1 MDSLKDKIK
10 LIEKEEILRALRDS
24 RWVMAKAA
32 RQLGITER
40 MIGYKIKKY
49 GLRIKEVRWVEGAR
63 QLNTDLE
70 KTIRETIKKEETM
83 KRFTSILVLTLILA
97 GLAGFTGLVY
107 AEEKGLTA
115 PAASE
120 SVVGQAP
127 AEPAP
132 VAPLKI
138 DTGDTAWMIVATA
151 LVMLMSIPGLALFYG
166 GLAKRKDS
174 LNTMAMT
181 FVTFC
186 IVSVLWVIYGYTFS
200 FGTDIGGL
208 IGGAEKL
215 MLKGIG
221 PNSISDMAKTIPE
234 FVFLAY
240 QLTFAAITVA
250 LASGAYI
257 ERMKFS
263 AWIIFSVLWMTIVYL
278 PVAHWV
284 WGGGFL
290 AKLGAL
296 DFAGG
301 TVVHVNAGIAAL
313 VGALVLGKR
322 HEKALLP
329 GNLTLVVTGAGLLW
343 FGWFGFNAGSALAAN
358 GLAGAAFLN
367 TNTATAVAA
376 ISWMVVEWLHSGKPT
391 VLGLASGAVG
401 GLVAITPAAG
411 FVNISGAI
419 IIGIAAG
426 IIPFFSVAVMK
437 AKLGYDDTLDAFG
450 IHGVGGTVGAILTGV
465 FADPSINEAGR
476 GLLYGNPRQLLIQLA
491 AVGTTIVYSAV
502 MTFVIFM
509 ILKAVVG
516 LRVDMEDE
524 IMGLDDSQHGE
535 KAYNL

>member
-1 MDSLKDKIK
+1 MKI
-10 LIEKEEILRALRDS
+10 LGSRQFIILALLLMS
-24 RWVMAKAA
+24 VAAFAPAVVMAQEA
-32 RQLGITER
+32 
-40 MIGYKIKKY
+40 
-49 GLRIKEVRWVEGAR
+49 
-63 QLNTDLE
+63 
-70 KTIRETIKKEETM
+70 
-83 KRFTSILVLTLILA
+83 
-97 GLAGFTGLVY
+97 
-107 AEEKGLTA
+107 A
-115 PAASE
+115 PA
-120 SVVGQAP
+120 P
-127 AEPAP
+127 
-132 VAPLKI
+132 KI

-186 IVSVLWVIYGYTFS
+186 IVSILWVIYGYTFS
-200 FGTDIGGL
+200 FGTDIRGI

-215 MLKGIG
+215 FLKGVG
-221 PNSISDMAKTIPE
+221 VNSISDAAKTIPE
-234 FVFLAY
+234 FIFIVY

-263 AWIIFSVLWMTIVYL
+263 AWILFSVLWMTIVYV

-290 AKLGAL
+290 FKLGAL

-301 TVVHVNAGIAAL
+301 TVVHINAGIAAL
-313 VGALVLGKR
+313 VGALILGKR
-322 HEKALLP
+322 KEKAILP
-329 GNLTLVVTGAGLLW
+329 SNLTLVITGAGLLW

-358 GLAGAAFLN
+358 GLAGVAFIN

-376 ISWMVVEWLHSGKPT
+376 LSWMFVEWLHSGKPT

-419 IIGIAAG
+419 VIGIAAG
-426 IIPFFSVAVMK
+426 IIPFYAVAKLKPM
-437 AKLGYDDTLDAFG
+437 LGYDDTLDAFG
-450 IHGVGGTVGAILTGV
+450 IHGIGGTIGAILTGV
-465 FADPSINEAGR
+465 FADPAINGAK
-476 GLLYGNPRQLLIQLA
+476 GLLYGNPGQLWTQLI
-491 AVGTTIVYSAV
+491 AVGVTIVYSGV

-509 ILKAVVG
+509 IIKAIIGIRADAEQEMVG
-516 LRVDMEDE
+516 LDE
-524 IMGLDDSQHGE
+524 SQHGE

>member
-1 MDSLKDKIK
+1 MRRF
-10 LIEKEEILRALRDS
+10 E
-24 RWVMAKAA
+24 
-32 RQLGITER
+32 
-40 MIGYKIKKY
+40 
-49 GLRIKEVRWVEGAR
+49 
-63 QLNTDLE
+63 
-70 KTIRETIKKEETM
+70 M
-83 KRFTSILVLTLILA
+83 KRFATLLILIGLLGLA
-97 GLAGFTGLVY
+97 GLVF
-107 AEEKGLTA
+107 AEEKVLPNPPSTSAEQAAA
-115 PAASE
+115 PAQPAPSAA
-120 SVVGQAP
+120 AP
-127 AEPAP
+127 APP
-132 VAPLKI
+132 KI

-186 IVSVLWVIYGYTFS
+186 IVSFLWVVYGYTFS
-200 FGTDIGGL
+200 FGTDMAGILGSP
-208 IGGAEKL
+208 EKFFL
-215 MLKGIG
+215 RGVG
-221 PNSISDMAKTIPE
+221 PNSISDLAKTIPE
-234 FVFLAY
+234 YIFVVY

-263 AWIIFSVLWMTIVYL
+263 AWVLFSILWMTLVYV

-301 TVVHVNAGIAAL
+301 TVVHINAGIAAL

-322 HEKALLP
+322 KEKALLP

-358 GLAGAAFLN
+358 GLAGAAFIN

-376 ISWMVVEWLHSGKPT
+376 LSWMFTEWFHSGKPT

-426 IIPFFSVAVMK
+426 IIPFFAVAALK
-437 AKLGYDDTLDAFG
+437 PKLGYDDTLDAFG
-450 IHGVGGTVGAILTGV
+450 IHGIGGTIGAILTGV
-465 FADPSINEAGR
+465 FADPAINDAGK
-476 GLLYGNPRQLLIQLA
+476 GLLYGNAGQLLTQLL
-491 AVGTTIVYSAV
+491 AVAVTIVYSGI

-509 ILKAVVG
+509 VVKAFVG
-516 LRVDMEDE
+516 LRVDVEDE
-524 IMGLDDSQHGE
+524 VSGLDESEHGE
-535 KAYNL
+535 RAYNM

>member
-1 MDSLKDKIK
+1 MKGFGLKT
-10 LIEKEEILRALRDS
+10 
-24 RWVMAKAA
+24 AA
-32 RQLGITER
+32 
-40 MIGYKIKKY
+40 M
-49 GLRIKEVRWVEGAR
+49 
-63 QLNTDLE
+63 
-70 KTIRETIKKEETM
+70 
-83 KRFTSILVLTLILA
+83 LVLIIVAVLA
-97 GLAGFTGLVY
+97 VAPAMTM
-107 AEEKGLTA
+107 AQEAAPA
-115 PAASE
+115 PAAAS
-120 SVVGQAP
+120 AP
-127 AEPAP
+127 AAP
-132 VAPLKI
+132 KI
-138 DTGDTAWMIVATA
+138 DTGDTAWMTVATA

-200 FGTDIGGL
+200 FDTDIRGL
-208 IGGAEKL
+208 IGGASKL
-215 MLKGIG
+215 FLKGVG
-221 PNSISDMAKTIPE
+221 PNSISDLAKTIPE
-234 FVFLAY
+234 YIFIAY

-263 AWIIFSVLWMTIVYL
+263 AWLIFSVLWLTIVYL

-284 WGGGFL
+284 WGNGFL
-290 AKLGAL
+290 AKAGAL

-313 VGALVLGKR
+313 VGALMLGR
-322 HEKALLP
+322 RREKAIIP

-343 FGWFGFNAGSALAAN
+343 FGWFGFNAGSALAAS
-358 GLAGAAFLN
+358 GLAGAAFIN

-376 ISWMVVEWLHSGKPT
+376 LAWMVVEWMHSGKPT

-426 IIPFFSVAVMK
+426 IIPFFAV
-437 AKLGYDDTLDAFG
+437 AKLKPLFGYDDTLDAFG
-450 IHGVGGTVGAILTGV
+450 IHGVGGTIGAILTGV
-465 FADPSINEAGR
+465 FADPAINQAGR
-476 GLLYGNPRQLLIQLA
+476 GLLYGNPMQVWIQVK
-491 AVGTTIVYSAV
+491 AVAVTLVYSGV
-502 MTFVIFM
+502 MTFIIFAV
-509 ILKAVVG
+509 LKAVIGIRVDGEEEYVG
-516 LRVDMEDE
+516 LDE
-524 IMGLDDSQHGE
+524 SQHGE